1 MHKLCVISPGMADGG
16 ANLLMGRAAMHLSRK
31 HGFALHL
38 VDMQGGAV
46 WRLWKKEGLEFTF
59 QAYERGQDLEVEDCD
74 TVLLSLLPAKLI
86 GGRFRISAATK
97 LILWCTAPQDPFK
110 FLPWAILA
118 TSWYWRMRGIV
129 SSVVSPSHKRRI
141 ADFLRDA
148 SIRGGVY
155 FMDRHNFEV
164 NQLIFGQGMVPAV
177 LPICTAAPMRPPR
190 QGPPAKK
197 SAYWVGR
204 VADFKTQSLIASA
217 RAIVAHGW
225 AEEVVVIG
233 DGPDIEKARAELGGL
248 PVRWLGAMSVEQ
260 LEQEIYGH
268 AWIVFGHATSL
279 LEAAKFGIPSLLVDG
294 TYDFIDP
301 ESLRVEWFHLCEDG
315 YVGAIVSSSEM
326 SGRSVTDCLH
336 EIGTNYTQISEQCF
350 ARWHKAHSPEIAS
363 ENLRLAIARCDY
375 TAGDYLASGAN
386 RPGALGSVLETVKR
400 RLFRRIY

>member
-31 HGFALHL
+31 HGFGLHL
-38 VDMQGGAV
+38 VDVQGGAV
-46 WRLWKKEGLEFTF
+46 WRLWKKAGLEFTF
-59 QAYERGQDLEVEDCD
+59 QAYERGQDLEVENCD

-110 FLPWAILA
+110 FLPWALLA
-118 TSWYWRMRGIV
+118 NSWSWRMRGIV

-141 ADFLRDA
+141 AAFLKDA

-155 FMDRHNFEV
+155 FMDRHNLEV
-164 NQLIFGQGMVPAV
+164 NQLIFGQDMVPAV

-217 RAIVAHGW
+217 RAIIDNGC

-233 DGPDIEKARAELGGL
+233 DGADVGKAREELGDL
-248 PVRWLGAMSVEQ
+248 PVRWLGAMGVEQ
-260 LEQEIYGH
+260 LEQEIYAN
-268 AWIVFGHATSL
+268 AWFVFGHATSL

-294 TYDFIDP
+294 TYEKVSP
-301 ESLRVEWFHLCEDG
+301 ESLKTEWLQRCPDG
-315 YVGAIVSSSEM
+315 CVGSIVRADEM
-326 SGRSVTDCLH
+326 IGRPVAECLA
-336 EIGTNYTQISEQCF
+336 ELTTIYEQLAKASF
-350 ARWHKAHSPEIAS
+350 TRWLRDHSPDIAAD
-363 ENLRLAIARCDY
+363 NLHRATLSCQY
-375 TAGDYLASGAN
+375 CVGDFLSSGAN
-386 RPGALGSVLETVKR
+386 RPGPLGSLIELVKR
-400 RLFRRIY
+400 RVFGRNY